1 MLRRFEA
8 LTDHDI
14 RNASVIRVFVE
25 DEEIT
30 KQLFRVPS
38 AGEGQEHHT
47 GTPEPHVKTELC
59 VVVKTKADESKLK
72 ARVQRVLNRFI
83 E

>member
-1 MLRRFEA
+1 MLRRLEA

-30 KQLFRVPS
+30 RDLFRVPS
-38 AGEGQEHHT
+38 AGSEAEHHA
-47 GTPEPHVKTELC
+47 GVAEPHVKKELT
-59 VVVKTKADESKLK
+59 VVVKTKADEKKLK
-72 ARVQRVLNRFI
+72 TRVRRVLSRFI